1 MGIVQDVTEKTI
13 SEVRV
18 STSQVSS
25 GSVLQREKLELAFKL
40 LRVSSR
46 TLRILEYRSSSILIL
61 FIFAG
66 STGAGGW
73 PSPGRY
79 RAECSERERVKTLSS
94 EKAALQGKLK
104 KLSQSKKD

>member
-1 MGIVQDVTEKTI
+1 MEIVQDVTEKTI
-13 SEVRV
+13 SEVRT

-25 GSVLQREKLELAFKL
+25 GSVLPREKVELAFKL
-40 LRVSSR
+40 LRISSR

-66 STGAGGW
+66 SIGAGGC

-79 RAECSERERVKTLSS
+79 KAKCSEREGEDTIVREGCSS
-94 EKAALQGKLK
+94 GEV
-104 KLSQSKKD
+104 